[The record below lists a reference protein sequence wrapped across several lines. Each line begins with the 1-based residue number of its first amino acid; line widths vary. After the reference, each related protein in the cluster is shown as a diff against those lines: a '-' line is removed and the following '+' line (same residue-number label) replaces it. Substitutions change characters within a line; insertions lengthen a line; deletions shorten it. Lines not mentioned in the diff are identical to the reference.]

1 MRTLLP
7 LLLLLLAGCQGA
19 VLGNLVVLGVTFGI
33 FMGTLRL
40 GRAEATRSR
49 ADASTSEASAV
60 PSTRR

>member
-1 MRTLLP
+1 M
-7 LLLLLLAGCQGA
+7 
-19 VLGNLVVLGVTFGI
+19 LGNLVVLGVTFGI

-60 PSTRR
+60 PSARR